1 MTKFGL
7 LIESTQPPVGARS
20 GCRERAKIDFDPGT
34 WDVRNVAVIG
44 LRTVGRLSL
53 AWFACL
59 VQRIDFT

>member
-20 GCRERAKIDFDPGT
+20 GYRERAKIDFDPGT

-44 LRTVGRLSL
+44 SRTVGRLSL
-53 AWFACL
+53 A
-59 VQRIDFT
+59 